1 MVKRPRPYNGKNGKN
16 AYKEKDKHCSTKH
29 YTDRKRKIEQHEP
42 HCKTWG
48 ELMCFKWI
56 IRSGSHVLST
66 QLVVLKHI
74 MTHD

>member
-1 MVKRPRPYNGKNGKN
+1 MDKRPRPYNGKNGKN

-29 YTDRKRKIEQHEP
+29 YTDRKRQIEQHEP
-42 HCKTWG
+42 HCKMWG
-48 ELMCFKWI
+48 ELMCLKWI

-66 QLVVLKHI
+66 KLVVLKHI